1 MHFFVKFE
9 LLLFKNIVVSKMKKL
24 FPTLDQISR
33 KEKGKT
39 LKAIT
44 CNSTTKKSNK
54 GDSSMNCFN
63 YNLQFNP
70 I

>member
-1 MHFFVKFE
+1 
-9 LLLFKNIVVSKMKKL
+9 MKKF

-33 KEKGKT
+33 KEKGET

-44 CNSTTKKSNK
+44 CNNTINKSNK
-54 GDSSMNCFN
+54 GNSSMKCFN

>member
-9 LLLFKNIVVSKMKKL
+9 LLVFKNIVVSKMKKF

-33 KEKGKT
+33 KEKGET

-44 CNSTTKKSNK
+44 CNNTINESNK
-54 GDSSMNCFN
+54 GNLSM
-63 YNLQFNP
+63 
-70 I
+70 